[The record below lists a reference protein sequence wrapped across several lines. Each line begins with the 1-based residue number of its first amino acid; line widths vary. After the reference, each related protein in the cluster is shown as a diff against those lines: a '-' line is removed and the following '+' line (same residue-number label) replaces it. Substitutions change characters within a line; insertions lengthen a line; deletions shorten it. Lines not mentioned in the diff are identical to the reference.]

1 MAILA
6 SDLAQL
12 WCIYK
17 HFVWIV
23 WEGIYP
29 RINGTF
35 EFDMDF
41 FDFVFDQPGKFQL
54 HCSFDN
60 FACDFKSRLEDELG
74 SLGIVR
80 KMFAVVRE
88 TKEGF

>member
-1 MAILA
+1 
-6 SDLAQL
+6 
-12 WCIYK
+12 
-17 HFVWIV
+17 
-23 WEGIYP
+23 
-29 RINGTF
+29 
-35 EFDMDF
+35 MDF
-41 FDFVFDQPGKFQL
+41 FEFVFDQPGKFQL